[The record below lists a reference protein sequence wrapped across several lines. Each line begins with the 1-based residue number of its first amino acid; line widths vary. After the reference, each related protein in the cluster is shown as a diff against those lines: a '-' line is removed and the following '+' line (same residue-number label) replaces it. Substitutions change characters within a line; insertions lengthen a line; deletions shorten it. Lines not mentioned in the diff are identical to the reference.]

1 MEPRILTRPALVV
14 VGMTI
19 LTKPMSPEI
28 PQLWPRFM
36 GRISELEPLLEPYV
50 SYGVM
55 ETPPGVE
62 GGLSYMA
69 AVSVADAAAHV
80 PEGMTL
86 ATIPGGQY
94 AVFEFPLSG
103 IAAAFDHVFNTWLP
117 ASGFVQAR
125 SPLFERYGEDFN
137 PADPSSRMEVHMPI
151 RQAADPA

>member
-1 MEPRILTRPALVV
+1 MKPRILTRPPLWV

-36 GRISELEPLLEPYV
+36 SRIAELESLLEPYV

-55 ETPPGVE
+55 ETPAGTEGV
-62 GGLSYMA
+62 LSYMA
-69 AVSVADAAAHV
+69 AVSVADASARV

-86 ATIPGGQY
+86 AMIPGGQY

-117 ASGFVQAR
+117 SSGFVQVQ

-137 PADPSSRMEVHMPI
+137 PADPSSRMEVHMHI
-151 RQAADPA
+151 RSAAGTA